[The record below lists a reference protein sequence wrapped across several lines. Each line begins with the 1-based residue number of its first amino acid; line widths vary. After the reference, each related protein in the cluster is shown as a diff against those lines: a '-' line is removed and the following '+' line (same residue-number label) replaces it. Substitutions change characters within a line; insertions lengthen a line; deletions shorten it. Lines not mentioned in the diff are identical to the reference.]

1 MVWMGIKH
9 AKEGRRGNISYMASW
24 KRHNLEV
31 GEGQTNTLVSLLYE
45 AGTDWIPHEKQGKTD
60 YSKVTQ

>member
-1 MVWMGIKH
+1 
-9 AKEGRRGNISYMASW
+9 MASW